1 MDLGNEYT
9 LTASRHDI
17 KPFCMKALANL
28 VQSVPGSPQALL
40 QFFTNLFLDHG
51 YLVVFI
57 GAAADNFG
65 LPASGDVVLFA
76 GGWLSNTGRATLT
89 AIMFFGA
96 LGALASDNAMYWIG
110 RVGGRPLVERLFRFP
125 LLARL
130 LDAKNI
136 GRAERY
142 FDSHGGKT
150 VFMGR
155 FGPGL
160 RSTTPLFAG
169 LTRMKYYRFL
179 PYNLAAIIVWSTA
192 YATVGYFFGQYWDQ
206 LLEVARSVGFGVV
219 AVVVLAIG
227 SYIYYRS
234 RRRRSAEHVRRKP

>member
-1 MDLGNEYT
+1 ME
-9 LTASRHDI
+9 S
-17 KPFCMKALANL
+17 LANL
-28 VQSVPGSPQALL
+28 IQSVPNSPQALL
-40 QFFTNLFLDHG
+40 QFFTSLFLGHG

-57 GAAADNFG
+57 GAAVDNFG

-96 LGALASDNAMYWIG
+96 LGALVSDNAMYWIG
-110 RVGGRPLVERLFRFP
+110 RTGGRPLVERLFRFP
-125 LLARL
+125 LLSRL
-130 LDAKNI
+130 LDAKHI

-150 VFMGR
+150 VFIGR

-160 RSTTPLFAG
+160 RSTAPLFAG
-169 LTRMKYYRFL
+169 LSRMKYYRFL
-179 PYNLAAIIVWSTA
+179 PYNLAAIVVWAIA
-192 YATVGYFFGQYWDQ
+192 YATVGYFFGQYWSL

-219 AVVVLAIG
+219 AVVVLVLG
-227 SYIYYRS
+227 SYVYYHL
-234 RRRRSAEHVRRKP
+234 RRGRKT

>member
-1 MDLGNEYT
+1 ME
-9 LTASRHDI
+9 S
-17 KPFCMKALANL
+17 LANL
-28 VQSVPGSPQALL
+28 IQSIPSSPQGLL

-57 GAAADNFG
+57 GAAVDNFG

-76 GGWLSNTGRATLT
+76 GGWLSNTGRAVLT

-96 LGALASDNAMYWIG
+96 LGALVSDNAMYWIG
-110 RVGGRPLVERLFRFP
+110 RTGGRPLVERLSQLP

-130 LDAKNI
+130 IDAKHI

-150 VFMGR
+150 VFIGR

-169 LTRMKYYRFL
+169 LSRMKYYRFL
-179 PYNLAAIIVWSTA
+179 PYNLAAIIIWAIA
-192 YATVGYFFGQYWDQ
+192 YGSVGYFFGQYWSQ
-206 LLEVARSVGFGVV
+206 LLEIARSVGFGVV
-219 AVVVLAIG
+219 AVVVLALG
-227 SYIYYRS
+227 SYIYYRL
-234 RRRRSAEHVRRKP
+234 RRRRKP

>member
-1 MDLGNEYT
+1 ME
-9 LTASRHDI
+9 S
-17 KPFCMKALANL
+17 LANL
-28 VQSVPGSPQALL
+28 IQSIPSSPQGLL

-57 GAAADNFG
+57 GAAVDNFG

-76 GGWLSNTGRATLT
+76 GGWLANTERAALT

-110 RVGGRPLVERLFRFP
+110 RIGGRPLVERLFRFRF
-125 LLARL
+125 LSRL
-130 LDAKNI
+130 LDAKHI

-142 FDSHGGKT
+142 FESHGGKT
-150 VFMGR
+150 VFIGR

-169 LTRMKYYRFL
+169 LSRMKYYRFL
-179 PYNLAAIIVWSTA
+179 PYNLSAVIVWAIA
-192 YATVGYFFGQYWDQ
+192 YGTVGYLFGQYWSQ
-206 LLEVARSVGFGVV
+206 LLEIAQSVGFGVV
-219 AVVVLAIG
+219 AVVVLALL
-227 SYIYYRS
+227 SYIYYR
-234 RRRRSAEHVRRKP
+234 RRRRKP

>member
-1 MDLGNEYT
+1 ME
-9 LTASRHDI
+9 S
-17 KPFCMKALANL
+17 LANIL
-28 VQSVPGSPQALL
+28 RSIPDSPQALL
-40 QFFTNLFLDHG
+40 QFFVGLFLDHG

-76 GGWLSNTGRATLT
+76 GGWLSNTGRAALG

-110 RVGGRPLVERLFRFP
+110 RIGGRPLVERLLKFP

-130 LDAKNI
+130 LDAKHI
-136 GRAERY
+136 GKAERY

-150 VFMGR
+150 VFIGR

-179 PYNLAAIIVWSTA
+179 PYNLAAIIVWAIA
-192 YATVGYFFGQYWDQ
+192 YGTVGYFFGQYWGQ
-206 LLEVARSVGFGVV
+206 LLGVARSIGFGVV
-219 AVVVLAIG
+219 AVVVLILG
-227 SYIYYRS
+227 TYVYYRL
-234 RRRRSAEHVRRKP
+234 RRTRS